1 MNSPSSKT
9 SIPPMLLL
17 TLAAV
22 GVVYYFVDPSD
33 TGHILLP
40 QCPLRL
46 LTGLACPLCG
56 LQRSLHAMLHGHF
69 IEAFSYNYF
78 LVLVIPL
85 TIVIL
90 VAEYNDIKAL
100 ESIRQLVNNRKAQ
113 IAALII
119 FIGWGV
125 VRNILSI

>member
-1 MNSPSSKT
+1 MSSPSSKT
-9 SIPPMLLL
+9 SPPPMLLL

-33 TGHILLP
+33 AGRIPLP

-90 VAEYNDIKAL
+90 VAEYTDIKAL

>member
-1 MNSPSSKT
+1 MSSPSSKT

-17 TLAAV
+17 TLAVA

-33 TGHILLP
+33 TRHIPLP

-46 LTGLACPLCG
+46 FTGLSCPLCG
-56 LQRSLHAMLHGHF
+56 LQRCLHAMLHGHF

-90 VAEYNDIKAL
+90 VAEYTDTKAL
-100 ESIRQLVNNRKAQ
+100 APIRRLVVNQKVQ
-113 IAALII
+113 ILALII
-119 FIGWGV
+119 FIAWGIA
-125 VRNILSI
+125 RNILSI